1 MRKLSPIILALAL
14 SPFVQA
20 EPVSEVSPVGKID
33 GMVSLPV
40 TGMKAVES
48 NGRIVFMSDSGRF
61 VIDGT
66 LYDAWSKKPL
76 TSLEEIREAGNTLDL
91 SRLGLKMDDLNPLTL
106 GEGKKKVVVFV
117 DPRCPHCHELLKQAL
132 NVPQPMEQ
140 QAVVMF
146 ALVNGFMD
154 DVEIVK
160 IIHHICR
167 VQKMK
172 ILQYGN
178 SKGSEYSRLQPVFR
192 EMHQG
197 NEFASAIERERTRK
211 SQRASPKSER
221 LRASRNIRPIGNG

>member
-14 SPFVQA
+14 SPLVQA

-132 NVPQPMEQ
+132 SNRKAALPWFGFSIGLCFRKLRIKVQP
-140 QAVVMF
+140 
-146 ALVNGFMD
+146 D
-154 DVEIVK
+154 
-160 IIHHICR
+160 
-167 VQKMK
+167 
-172 ILQYGN
+172 
-178 SKGSEYSRLQPVFR
+178 P
-192 EMHQG
+192 
-197 NEFASAIERERTRK
+197 
-211 SQRASPKSER
+211 SQRI
-221 LRASRNIRPIGNG
+221 RNLSCSHLTPWQLVAHPSSSQKQRNQSAVESSQANYNVGM

>member
-1 MRKLSPIILALAL
+1 MRKLSPFILALAL

-40 TGMKAVES
+40 TGM
-48 NGRIVFMSDSGRF
+48 NMSDSGRF

-132 NVPQPMEQ
+132 PLTKEYTFQILPVPVLGP
-140 QAVVMF
+140 
-146 ALVNGFMD
+146 D
-154 DVEIVK
+154 
-160 IIHHICR
+160 
-167 VQKMK
+167 
-172 ILQYGN
+172 
-178 SKGSEYSRLQPVFR
+178 
-192 EMHQG
+192 
-197 NEFASAIERERTRK
+197 
-211 SQRASPKSER
+211 SER
-221 LRASRNIRPIGNG
+221 QVRQLGCARDKKAATDALLNGRIGNLEQDDACNLEPMQRTLVTAQILGIQGVPFIVANDGRISRGRPYDLSAWLEGR